1 MIWRGGIGVVSR
13 RLHFLRLVQ
22 GLLFARTPGHGA
34 CSPWHWAHEACQTFL
49 GAGEVVTQPAWRYTN
64 LRSGGDHREPEVL
77 TTGPEGLGPFTQ
89 EGSLLELSP
98 VDGVMNAGG
107 IARPRANFWCRPT
120 AVQQGSATTPIP
132 VKARAHIGG
141 PAIPIHGDQWRA
153 GHS

>member
-107 IARPRANFWCRPT
+107 IARPRANFWCRPA
-120 AVQQGSATTPIP
+120 AVGYHAHSYEG
-132 VKARAHIGG
+132 ARPSWGARH
-141 PAIPIHGDQWRA
+141 PDRRRSVA
-153 GHS
+153 GRSFLA